1 MKKAQLAIATLM
13 ISATEN
19 LAYAENLL
27 IGKDMDF
34 INLAQACAPLVAPQ
48 TMAAIVKTESQFQ
61 PLAIGINNRAQLAHQ
76 PKSKEEAIITATSL
90 LAKGYN
96 IDMGLGQV
104 NSANLIKTGLSV
116 EDAFEPCKNLA
127 AAAKILHSNY
137 QAASRKVEGEQP
149 TLYAALSAY
158 NTGSFTK
165 GFKNGYVQKVLNN
178 AALATTNQVVPA
190 IVTIPLTE
198 TNAAKPAVKLQ
209 AQPNKEA
216 VKLTVERE
224 SEVSPQEISNVYT
237 NKADNVM
244 VY

>member
-1 MKKAQLAIATLM
+1 MKIKQLLLPTVLTITTVNIANADDALR
-13 ISATEN
+13 
-19 LAYAENLL
+19 
-27 IGKDMDF
+27 GKDMDF
-34 INLAQACAPLVAPQ
+34 MRLTQACAPWVAPQ

-61 PLAIGINNRAQLAHQ
+61 PLAIGVNGSAKLARQ
-76 PKSKEEAIITATSL
+76 PQNKNEAIITATAL
-90 LAKGYN
+90 IAKGYN
-96 IDMGLGQV
+96 IDLGLGQV
-104 NSANLIKTGLSV
+104 NSANLVKTGLSV

-127 AAAKILHSNY
+127 AAATILHSNY
-137 QAASRKVEGEQP
+137 QAASRKVQGEQP

-178 AALATTNQVVPA
+178 AALAATNQVVPA

-209 AQPNKEA
+209 AQPNEEA

-224 SEVSPQEISNVYT
+224 SEVSPQAISNVYT

>member
-1 MKKAQLAIATLM
+1 MKKIQLAIAALM
-13 ISATEN
+13 ISATAN
-19 LAYAENLL
+19 LAYAENLS
-27 IGKDMDF
+27 GKDMDF
-34 INLAQACAPLVAPQ
+34 INLAQECAPLVAPQ

-76 PKSKEEAIITATSL
+76 PNSKEEAITTATSL
-90 LAKGYN
+90 IAKGYN

-137 QAASRKVEGEQP
+137 QTASRKVQGEQP

-178 AALATTNQVVPA
+178 AALAATNQVVPA

-198 TNAAKPAVKLQ
+198 TNATKPAVKLQ
-209 AQPNKEA
+209 AQPNEDA
-216 VKLTVERE
+216 VKLTAERE
-224 SEVSPQEISNVYT
+224 SEISSQAISNVYT

>member
-1 MKKAQLAIATLM
+1 MKKIQLAIAALM
-13 ISATEN
+13 ISATAN
-19 LAYAENLL
+19 LAYAENLS
-27 IGKDMDF
+27 GKNMDF
-34 INLAQACAPLVAPQ
+34 INLAQECAPLVAPQ

-76 PKSKEEAIITATSL
+76 PNSKEEAITTATSL
-90 LAKGYN
+90 IAKGYN
-96 IDMGLGQV
+96 I
-104 NSANLIKTGLSV
+104 
-116 EDAFEPCKNLA
+116 DAFEPCKNLA

-137 QAASRKVEGEQP
+137 QTASRKVQGEQP

-178 AALATTNQVVPA
+178 AALAATNQVVPA

-198 TNAAKPAVKLQ
+198 TNATKPAVKLQ
-209 AQPNKEA
+209 AQPNEDA
-216 VKLTVERE
+216 VKLTAERE
-224 SEVSPQEISNVYT
+224 SEISSQAISNVYT

>member
-1 MKKAQLAIATLM
+1 MKKIQLAIAALI
-13 ISATEN
+13 ISATAN
-19 LAYAENLL
+19 PAYAENLS
-27 IGKDMDF
+27 GKDMDF

-137 QAASRKVEGEQP
+137 QAASRKVQGEQP

-178 AALATTNQVVPA
+178 AALAATNQVVPA

-198 TNAAKPAVKLQ
+198 TNAAKPAVKLK
-209 AQPNKEA
+209 AQSNKEA

-224 SEVSPQEISNVYT
+224 SEVSPQAISNVYT